1 MENQQWTA
9 EYQQQSVVM
18 SVERTDESSNN
29 GICDNLLEDAGKGSD
44 QCSTNGICDSN
55 SRMQVI
61 EAAIRLIFIILF
73 ILDVLLLPLCKWAG
87 FYCTLSLIPFSYSI
101 FFAAEMNT
109 VKLGSDFFLQERCL
123 H

>member
-73 ILDVLLLPLCKWAG
+73 IILDVLLLLLCK
-87 FYCTLSLIPFSYSI
+87 
-101 FFAAEMNT
+101 
-109 VKLGSDFFLQERCL
+109 
-123 H
+123 